1 MNSPYSHL
9 SEPTANLMDL
19 PIAQRVR
26 SVFVERFI
34 YHEHIAD
41 LISHCE
47 HMMYK
52 PRGVRPKGL
61 LVSGPSGAGKTA
73 LADALIRRCVTKEAS
88 RERPA
93 NRPVLY
99 FCMSNARE
107 AKEIFTRLLVALGFP
122 HISSLTGSARRLMA
136 LKLAEEA
143 DLRLLIVDEIQD
155 VLLTTPR
162 QQELALL
169 AVKDIMNSLKVPV
182 LALGTENARSAL
194 EADLHLKSRFQPRE
208 LPTWRC
214 DDYLR
219 HFLEAYESTLPLK
232 KRSNLGSLLMRKLI
246 IKETN
251 GQLSEIVDRLQRA
264 AALAIE
270 GGHEQITRELFERA
284 RFELPSSDL
293 AEVAA

>member
-1 MNSPYSHL
+1 MNSPYPHL
-9 SEPTANLMDL
+9 TEATANLLDL
-19 PIAQRVR
+19 PVAQRVR

-34 YHEHIAD
+34 YHEQITD
-41 LISHCE
+41 LIKHCE
-47 HMMYK
+47 HLMYK

-61 LVSGPSGAGKTA
+61 LVSGPSGSGKTA
-73 LADALIRRCVTKEAS
+73 LAEALIRRCVMQEAT
-88 RERPA
+88 REHPA
-93 NRPVLY
+93 NKPVLY

-107 AKEIFTRLLVALGFP
+107 AKEIFTRLLIALGFP
-122 HISSLTGSARRLMA
+122 HIASLTGNARRLKA
-136 LKLAEEA
+136 LGLAEEA
-143 DLRLLIVDEIQD
+143 NLRLLIVDEIQD

-182 LALGTENARSAL
+182 LALGTENARGAL
-194 EADLHLKSRFQPRE
+194 EADPHLKSRFQPRE

-219 HFLEAYESTLPLK
+219 HFLEVYESTLPLK

-246 IKETN
+246 IKETD
-251 GQLSEIVDRLQRA
+251 GQLCEIVDRLQRA

-270 GGHEQITRELFERA
+270 NDHEQITRELFERA
-284 RFELPSSDL
+284 RFEIPSSDL
-293 AEVAA
+293 AETSE